1 MLIFILLFVNFLIA
15 SVISNVA
22 RNRQISPLSAFMI
35 SFFLSPIIGMFAVAM
50 SPEIKQTEILT
61 EEVIEPQ
68 EDNFMNFVSKHISTV
83 LLCIVVLLILAQ
95 IIMY

>member
-1 MLIFILLFVNFLIA
+1 
-15 SVISNVA
+15 
-22 RNRQISPLSAFMI
+22 
-35 SFFLSPIIGMFAVAM
+35 MFAVAM